1 MKPAVRSDAGKAGAP
16 QEKAAPRFT
25 STSTRIDRMLI
36 ARVTGLVV
44 ATMKHESL
52 VGSKLLIVRETDV
65 TGKMVGRPMVAVDA
79 VDAGEGDVVLVT
91 QGSGA
96 RQTDITLDR
105 PVDNIIMAIVDTLQ
119 ADGEVTFRKQR

>member
-1 MKPAVRSDAGKAGAP
+1 
-16 QEKAAPRFT
+16 
-25 STSTRIDRMLI
+25 MLI

-52 VGSKLLIVRETDV
+52 TGSKLLIVQETDV
-65 TGKMVGRPMVAVDA
+65 TGQSVGRPMVAVDA
-79 VDAGEGDVVLVT
+79 VDAGEGDLVLVT

-96 RQTDITLDR
+96 RQTDVTHDR

-119 ADGEVTFRKQR
+119 SDGKVTFRKSR

>member
-1 MKPAVRSDAGKAGAP
+1 
-16 QEKAAPRFT
+16 
-25 STSTRIDRMLI
+25 MLI

-52 VGSKLLIVRETDV
+52 VGSKLLIVQETDV
-65 TGKMVGRPMVAVDA
+65 AGEAVGRPMVAVD
-79 VDAGEGDVVLVT
+79 GDLVLVT

-96 RQTDITLDR
+96 RQTDTTLDR

-119 ADGEVTFRKQR
+119 SDGEVTFRKHR

>member
-1 MKPAVRSDAGKAGAP
+1 
-16 QEKAAPRFT
+16 
-25 STSTRIDRMLI
+25 MLI

-52 VGSKLLIVRETDV
+52 TGSKLLIVQETDV
-65 TGKMVGRPMVAVDA
+65 TGKSVGRPMVAVDA
-79 VDAGEGDVVLVT
+79 VDAGEGDLVLVT

-96 RQTDITLDR
+96 RQTEISLDR

-119 ADGEVTFRKQR
+119 SNGEVTFRKSR

>member
-1 MKPAVRSDAGKAGAP
+1 
-16 QEKAAPRFT
+16 
-25 STSTRIDRMLI
+25 MLI

-65 TGKMVGRPMVAVDA
+65 AGQSVGKPMVAVDA
-79 VDAGEGDVVLVT
+79 VDAGEGDLVLVT

-105 PVDNIIMAIVDTLQ
+105 PVDHVIMAIVDTLQ
-119 ADGEVTFRKQR
+119 SYGEVTFRKSR

>member
-1 MKPAVRSDAGKAGAP
+1 
-16 QEKAAPRFT
+16 
-25 STSTRIDRMLI
+25 MLI

-52 VGSKLLIVRETDV
+52 VGSKLLIVQETDV
-65 TGKMVGRPMVAVDA
+65 AGKSVGRPMVAVDA
-79 VDAGEGDVVLVT
+79 VDAGEGDLVLVA

-105 PVDNIIMAIVDTLQ
+105 PVDNVIMAIVDTLQ
-119 ADGEVTFRKQR
+119 SKGKVTFRKGR

>member
-1 MKPAVRSDAGKAGAP
+1 
-16 QEKAAPRFT
+16 
-25 STSTRIDRMLI
+25 MLI

-52 VGSKLLIVRETDV
+52 VGSKLLIVQETDV
-65 TGKMVGRPMVAVDA
+65 AGKSVGKPMVAVDA
-79 VDAGEGDVVLVT
+79 VDAGEGDLVLVT

-119 ADGEVTFRKQR
+119 SNGKVTFRKSR

>member
-1 MKPAVRSDAGKAGAP
+1 
-16 QEKAAPRFT
+16 
-25 STSTRIDRMLI
+25 MLI

-52 VGSKLLIVRETDV
+52 VGRKLLIVQETDV
-65 TGKMVGRPMVAVDA
+65 AGKSVGRPMVAVDA
-79 VDAGEGDVVLVT
+79 VDAGEGDLVLVA

-105 PVDNIIMAIVDTLQ
+105 PVDNVIMAIVDTLQ
-119 ADGEVTFRKQR
+119 SNGKVTFRKGR

>member
-1 MKPAVRSDAGKAGAP
+1 
-16 QEKAAPRFT
+16 
-25 STSTRIDRMLI
+25 MLI

-52 VGSKLLIVRETDV
+52 VGSKLLIVQETDV
-65 TGKMVGRPMVAVDA
+65 NGESVGGPMVAVDA
-79 VDAGEGDVVLVT
+79 VDAGEGDLVLVT

-96 RQTDITLDR
+96 RQTENTLDR

-119 ADGEVTFRKQR
+119 SNGEVTFRKGR

>member
-1 MKPAVRSDAGKAGAP
+1 
-16 QEKAAPRFT
+16 
-25 STSTRIDRMLI
+25 MLI

-52 VGSKLLIVRETDV
+52 TGSKLLIVQETDV
-65 TGKMVGRPMVAVDA
+65 TGKSVGKPMVAVDA
-79 VDAGEGDVVLVT
+79 VDAGEGDLVLVT

-96 RQTDITLDR
+96 RQTEISLDR

-119 ADGEVTFRKQR
+119 SNGEVTFRKSR

>member
-1 MKPAVRSDAGKAGAP
+1 
-16 QEKAAPRFT
+16 
-25 STSTRIDRMLI
+25 MLI

-52 VGSKLLIVRETDV
+52 VGSKLLIVQETDV
-65 TGKMVGRPMVAVDA
+65 AGKSVGRPMVAVDA
-79 VDAGEGDVVLVT
+79 VDAGEGDLVLVA

-105 PVDNIIMAIVDTLQ
+105 PVDHVIMAIVDTLQ
-119 ADGEVTFRKQR
+119 SNQKVTFRKGR

>member
-1 MKPAVRSDAGKAGAP
+1 
-16 QEKAAPRFT
+16 
-25 STSTRIDRMLI
+25 MLI

-79 VDAGEGDVVLVT
+79 VDAGEGDLVLVT

>member
-1 MKPAVRSDAGKAGAP
+1 
-16 QEKAAPRFT
+16 
-25 STSTRIDRMLI
+25 MLI

-65 TGKMVGRPMVAVDA
+65 AGKSVGKPMVAVDA
-79 VDAGEGDVVLVT
+79 VDAGEGDLVLVT

-96 RQTDITLDR
+96 RQTNITLDR
-105 PVDNIIMAIVDTLQ
+105 PVDHIIMAIVDTLQ
-119 ADGEVTFRKQR
+119 SNGEVTFRKGR